1 VSQPVAPP
9 PASSG
14 RAEHY
19 SYSVYADPAMA
30 QQFDQARFGGPIGSL
45 LAETQERVLV
55 EFAAAGPGCRVVD
68 VGTGTGR
75 AAIALAARGADVIG
89 LDASLEMLKVAESR
103 AAERQVAVKF
113 DVGDA
118 HHLPLDDRSVDVA
131 VSLRVLMHTPDWRLC
146 IGELCRVARA
156 RVVLDYPALASAAS
170 IQVIARRLGRLAGRN
185 VEAYRVF
192 RRASIEREL
201 TAHGFSV
208 RAVHQQ
214 FVLPIAFH
222 KLMGSRAATERVE
235 GWLARIGLLRVL
247 GSPVTLV
254 ADRCV
259 SS

>member
-1 VSQPVAPP
+1 MSQPVAPP
-9 PASSG
+9 PAPSG

-30 QQFDQARFGGPIGSL
+30 RQFDQARFGGPIGSL
-45 LAETQERVLV
+45 LAETQERVLI

-89 LDASLEMLKVAESR
+89 VDASREMLKVAEAR
-103 AAERQVAVKF
+103 AAEKRVAVAF
-113 DVGDA
+113 EVGDA
-118 HHLPLDDRSVDVA
+118 HQLPLANGSVDVA
-131 VSLRVLMHTPDWRLC
+131 VSLRVLMHTPDWRQC
-146 IGELCRVARA
+146 IAELCRVARS
-156 RVVLDYPALASAAS
+156 RVVLDYPALASAAT
-170 IQVIARRLGRLAGRN
+170 IQVIGRRLGRLAGRN

-192 RRASIEREL
+192 RHAAIAHEL
-201 TAHGFSV
+201 RSHGFEI
-208 RAVHQQ
+208 RRVHRQ

-222 KLMGSRAATERVE
+222 KLIGSRAATERVE
-235 GWLARIGLLRVL
+235 GGLARLGVLQLL

-254 ADRCV
+254 AERCA